1 MLQTVLARGALNEI
15 PQKRIART
23 QRKESQRRSL
33 IFRSQNWK
41 QPVDYLIGSPIPTH
55 RQKLPIAAPISLAR
69 KLRGV
74 PRRASLRS
82 LQHNAGGLQPVKRR
96 SHALAAP
103 PSTRRRIDNCKKSL
117 VHAKRLVLCSQL
129 AARSS

>member
-15 PQKRIART
+15 PQKRIACT
-23 QRKESQRRSL
+23 QRKESQRRNLILITWHSL
-33 IFRSQNWK
+33 RPAFLRPALRK

-55 RQKLPIAAPISLAR
+55 RQKLPIAAPISLAC

-82 LQHNAGGLQPVKRR
+82 LQHDAGGLQPVKRR

-103 PSTRRRIDNCKKSL
+103 PPTRRRIDNGKK
-117 VHAKRLVLCSQL
+117 
-129 AARSS
+129 